1 MQFRA
6 ALGKSREAE
15 VVPGWSTRGQARSIA
30 ARRPAPAGSRASPD
44 SQGMRISRKL
54 LLSLPGKG
62 WTLPPSKSSAA
73 KSKSSGLLQQ
83 EIQVPGTQLAS
94 PGVPCSFQN
103 PVGAQSHALWDSGHG
118 LGGADRLFNGEECF
132 DKITDFS
139 CLGQAIQP
147 HNMATRT
154 QDWLSA
160 PHVHLRSRQAQY
172 PSGPVLSL
180 GPGTPGTARGAEA
193 KRSPSSGSRARHMR

>member
-1 MQFRA
+1 MLSSIYSTNSVLGSTQTWELRPHPERASLQFRA

-15 VVPGWSTRGQARSIA
+15 VVPGRSTRGQTRSIT
-30 ARRPAPAGSRASPD
+30 ARRPAPAGSPASLD

-54 LLSLPGKG
+54 LLSLHGKG

-73 KSKSSGLLQQ
+73 KSKSNGLLQQ

-103 PVGAQSHALWDSGHG
+103 PVRATSHALWDSGHG
-118 LGGADRLFNGEECF
+118 LGGADGLFNGEEWF
-132 DKITDFS
+132 DKITDCS

-147 HNMATRT
+147 HNMATQT
-154 QDWLSA
+154 
-160 PHVHLRSRQAQY
+160 
-172 PSGPVLSL
+172 
-180 GPGTPGTARGAEA
+180 
-193 KRSPSSGSRARHMR
+193 SRARQTHGHKAGSQHPMST